1 MVLDIKLEL
10 ASNKPMRLSNT
21 YVVECILQSVPF
33 EYLLTIALVLD
44 VWLVVAVRLNLNGLY
59 MLVCQQVK
67 LSIVP
72 S

>member
-44 VWLVVAVRLNLNGLY
+44 V
-59 MLVCQQVK
+59 
-67 LSIVP
+67 
-72 S
+72 